1 MGCGS
6 SNDIKKY
13 TKVDQH
19 IWRGK
24 LTVELVRAD
33 IKKDFGL
40 LDKMVQILIQLKIY
54 FFI

>member
-6 SNDIKKY
+6 SNDTKQY
-13 TKVDQH
+13 TRVDQH

-40 LDKMVQILIQLKIY
+40 LDKMVNKINKY
-54 FFI
+54 K